1 MFIFFSRLAISEN
14 GCNAIL
20 EHENSQH
27 ILSKLVHSLGVDE
40 AGTVFCQC
48 YVWFCWLILSY
59 LENNII
65 MKTSFWYLVILQ
77 VSHLSYFWDFLKPAG
92 FTLIKDFDVAGRGM
106 NAAFA
111 IGRLCDMEVGRK
123 RLLLLS
129 DSEKMVCH
137 YIVFVKSLEIRRIC
151 NLFLFQFLNKLL
163 IK

>member
-1 MFIFFSRLAISEN
+1 MIFSCITSVTFIIFLR
-14 GCNAIL
+14 
-20 EHENSQH
+20 
-27 ILSKLVHSLGVDE
+27 
-40 AGTVFCQC
+40 
-48 YVWFCWLILSY
+48 
-59 LENNII
+59 
-65 MKTSFWYLVILQ
+65 
-77 VSHLSYFWDFLKPAG
+77 FLKPAG

-151 NLFLFQFLNKLL
+151 NFFLFQVFKQIINK
-163 IK
+163 IINVENTIICK

>member
-1 MFIFFSRLAISEN
+1 
-14 GCNAIL
+14 
-20 EHENSQH
+20 
-27 ILSKLVHSLGVDE
+27 
-40 AGTVFCQC
+40 
-48 YVWFCWLILSY
+48 
-59 LENNII
+59 
-65 MKTSFWYLVILQ
+65 
-77 VSHLSYFWDFLKPAG
+77 
-92 FTLIKDFDVAGRGM
+92 M

-137 YIVFVKSLEIRRIC
+137 YVFVKSLEIRRIC

>member
-40 AGTVFCQC
+40 AGRVFCQC
-48 YVWFCWLILSY
+48 YIWFYWLILQHHNGNKFLIFSY
-59 LENNII
+59 ITSVTFII
-65 MKTSFWYLVILQ
+65 FLR
-77 VSHLSYFWDFLKPAG
+77 FLKPAG

-137 YIVFVKSLEIRRIC
+137 YIVFIKSLEMRRIC

>member
-1 MFIFFSRLAISEN
+1 MILLADTFIFRKQHHNENKFLIFSYITS
-14 GCNAIL
+14 
-20 EHENSQH
+20 
-27 ILSKLVHSLGVDE
+27 V
-40 AGTVFCQC
+40 TF
-48 YVWFCWLILSY
+48 
-59 LENNII
+59 II
-65 MKTSFWYLVILQ
+65 FLR
-77 VSHLSYFWDFLKPAG
+77 FLKPAG

-137 YIVFVKSLEIRRIC
+137 YIVFVKSLEIRRIF
-151 NLFLFQFLNKLL
+151 NLFLFQFLNKLI

>member
-1 MFIFFSRLAISEN
+1 MIFSYITSVTFIIFLR
-14 GCNAIL
+14 
-20 EHENSQH
+20 
-27 ILSKLVHSLGVDE
+27 
-40 AGTVFCQC
+40 
-48 YVWFCWLILSY
+48 
-59 LENNII
+59 
-65 MKTSFWYLVILQ
+65 
-77 VSHLSYFWDFLKPAG
+77 FLKPAG
-92 FTLIKDFDVAGRGM
+92 FTGTLIKDFDVAGRGM

>member
-48 YVWFCWLILSY
+48 YIWFCWLILQHHNGNKFLIFSY
-59 LENNII
+59 ITSATFII
-65 MKTSFWYLVILQ
+65 FLR
-77 VSHLSYFWDFLKPAG
+77 FLKPAG

-151 NLFLFQFLNKLL
+151 NLSLFQFLNKLL